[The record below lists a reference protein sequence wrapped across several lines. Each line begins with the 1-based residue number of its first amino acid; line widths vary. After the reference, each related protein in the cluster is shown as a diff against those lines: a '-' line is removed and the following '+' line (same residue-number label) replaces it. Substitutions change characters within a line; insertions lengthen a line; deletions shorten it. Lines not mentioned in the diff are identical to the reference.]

1 MRLFVALDLTVA
13 LREAI
18 AQFCAKIRPAL
29 LDARWVRPEAIHV
42 TLKFIGET
50 SEDRVALIGKALSTV
65 HSAAP
70 VEMEFRG
77 VGFFPDARRPRIFWA
92 GIKASPNLLE
102 IVTEIELRLE
112 RLGVARKSR
121 VFQPHLTLARIEKT
135 SGLDRMRAALREAGE
150 PQFGA
155 VRTNEM
161 HLMRSELGRGGARYT
176 KLETYV
182 FAATK

>member
-77 VGFFPDARRPRIFWA
+77 VGFFPDARRP
-92 GIKASPNLLE
+92 ASSGQA
-102 IVTEIELRLE
+102 LRL
-112 RLGVARKSR
+112 R
-121 VFQPHLTLARIEKT
+121 
-135 SGLDRMRAALREAGE
+135 
-150 PQFGA
+150 
-155 VRTNEM
+155 RTC
-161 HLMRSELGRGGARYT
+161 S
-176 KLETYV
+176 KL
-182 FAATK
+182 